1 MQQERVTRTMAP
13 FDSAL
18 ITKISPQIDGQVPDH
33 IQADH
38 PIFVEFLRQ
47 YYKFLESAQIT
58 IDGTVDQVLL
68 ETLTENFLVLDG
80 TDISGS
86 NGADKIVFE
95 SGSGTTGKFEVGETI
110 TGSTSKVTAT
120 ILVDDNEQLF
130 ITANQRFIE
139 GETITGNSS
148 SATST
153 LKKYRANPVQNIQQL
168 LEYAGPDNTVDH
180 FLNAFKDSFMESIP
194 TSLASGVSKRNLI
207 KQIRDLY
214 AAKGTSEGHKLFFR
228 IFLGEEATI
237 TYPAKYMLR
246 MSDGNWAKPVAI
258 RCTSDSQGALPAEMA
273 GQVVTGASS
282 GTSAQIIS
290 VSQFNQGTDAVV
302 EFILREDSIQGSGFS
317 ASETISG
324 ISTSG
329 DFTMQFTIQNIVLS
343 VTAGNFGGI
352 LYSVGDIVT
361 LDPEIGNGKATAKV
375 SQITPGSISEV
386 HIDATGAQYN
396 IGDGIKFTNDSSD
409 TSVNSAKAFVS
420 VTGGRISSENATDE
434 VPEVV
439 LLEDNTIT
447 SLISERLLLDGTAV
461 ATVTGEPYAVFG
473 TDRRFSD
480 AQTYYFPLYLSE
492 ERAKAKDTD
501 KGRATF
507 FIFDQFPGVVF
518 WAPSNNINTA
528 KSTYDTSLY
537 NLFYSTTPTI
547 DSGFSLRQE
556 SGNAAT
562 GMSIGTESNTESVL
576 GDLLVSENEQLA
588 RDTYGTD
595 TDGIILEDAS
605 LSNDESSEVNRIFL
619 VDGGSGYTALPTA
632 TISSE
637 NGTLAEVVPLTT
649 DIGAISE
656 IEVTDAG
663 FKYAT
668 APSVTANTNLILR
681 DVTGTFGAGNTLQTH
696 TGSVVSFDTNSKKLT
711 ISATPTNRLSG
722 ESSLPTNDGITLE
735 DFDIV
740 EPGRPDHGPISSIY
754 KVNDEFGSG
763 ILIDGFSEEGEGI
776 ALENEIGELRQDA
789 FVNDV
794 GQISM
799 EISDMDS
806 PIDEGIELESGSA
819 VPTDSSGKF
828 LLNSHRPKAFNRQE
842 RFEDRVQ
849 LQDETAGTNIF
860 GEQEG
865 GVLLFDFSVDDVGS
879 NIELEIQ
886 TSGGTDFSAYN
897 ILLEQ
902 STENDGDKLELDGSQ
917 FSVGDKVEYQLDT
930 SILFGNNT
938 DSILLENSLPDGN
951 GSPSYLVNED
961 QGNAIIL
968 NTSGGVDSNLDVG
981 DKLLQPV
988 FDVSVISN
996 HGQSIKHSN
1005 TPDGRLLGEGLETF
1019 ITEESPDNNLD
1030 VTVLEDGR
1038 IVYDAA
1044 IYPGDEDGFGNIIDS
1059 DGGKIL
1065 NEHSGQNMLLDGTD
1079 GSATDAGS
1087 QILMEDETGTD
1098 QIILNQT
1105 QSDGT
1110 DLGDEIVMEDAF
1122 NVVGDSIIDSGGA
1135 TAKILAQGTA
1145 QGTAAIGTTITKPGG
1160 YLNTDSRISEDIIRI
1175 QDSYFYQQFS
1185 YEVKVGA
1192 VLSDYIN
1199 ELKASVHPAGFVPF
1213 GKVSLASSISAAM
1226 GITAAGVIDYTGD
1239 TETFSPELASL
1250 LGIVFGETLEM
1261 TTSVREGVLDT
1272 TGGSSIFDTIIQEN
1286 GVAIGDLILEET
1298 DGDNLQ
1304 FESGLDIAAE
1314 NSQSSGDG
1322 AILLDV
1328 GTGSGRL
1335 LAETALGEN
1344 AVSKRSLT
1352 HQTTLKVRPEIKVP
1366 KTGYGAPLLSG
1377 VLPGSIFFDQPTIQ
1391 LEDGLRDSLPAIMQD
1406 NLVLDG
1412 TDKTGTNAGSRIS
1425 FETNL
1430 NEQSGAKISEI
1441 SNLSIQDLVELDT
1454 IGFTEPAGTL
1464 KTNEGGIVF
1473 EQSAAADELVLE
1485 TYLMFITEDGNFI
1498 DLETETGAGNLIGD
1512 GTGYAAHNVNI
1523 VLDGQLNKGEK
1534 LLTEGSKIEFEG
1546 ATNNGSIPE
1555 GNFGNR
1561 NITQFTRESRISSS
1575 TSTNRLSLQDEY
1587 EIDLEFAL
1595 EDGTGSIIMDGTS
1608 AVLDIG
1614 GQVLLDGTD
1623 PGKSDDGEKVLID
1636 GSVDAIGLET
1646 GTGTGRIA
1654 LDGTDAS
1661 STNAG
1666 EAVISEDGVIDVGDD
1681 IILDSTGGRD
1691 LNDKLIMFSTI
1702 RNKVVDNDGG
1712 FFLLSGTDGSST
1724 NAGDEIL
1731 LESDSSGDGTLQF
1744 LQQNSINVANGLPA
1758 ESGGLVLPV
1767 TEAQAGTVVGADG
1780 TVTEVILITTFDS
1793 TIGTFDSTQTT
1804 FDAA

>member
-1 MQQERVTRTMAP
+1 MAP
-13 FDSAL
+13 FDSAFN
-18 ITKISPQIDGQVPDH
+18 TKISPQIDGQVPDY

-47 YYKFLESAQIT
+47 YYRFLESAQID
-58 IDGTVDQVLL
+58 IDGTIDQVLL
-68 ETLTENFLVLDG
+68 ETLSPNFLVLDS
-80 TDISGS
+80 TDLFGS
-86 NGADKIVFE
+86 NAADKIVFE
-95 SGSGTTGKFEVGETI
+95 SGSGTTGKFEIGETI
-110 TGSTSKVTAT
+110 TGSTSKATAT
-120 ILVDDNEQLF
+120 ILVDNDEQLF

-139 GETITGNSS
+139 GETITGTTSG
-148 SATST
+148 ATST
-153 LKKYRANPVQNIQQL
+153 LNKYRANPVQNIQQL
-168 LEYAGPDNTVDH
+168 LEYTDPDNTVDH
-180 FLNAFKDSFMESIP
+180 FLSAFRDSFMESIP

-228 IFLGEEATI
+228 IFLGQEATI

-246 MSDGNWAKPVAI
+246 MSDGNWSNPVAI
-258 RCTSDSQGALPAEMA
+258 RCTSDSQGALPAEMV
-273 GQVVTGASS
+273 GQEVTGASS
-282 GTSAQIIS
+282 GTTAQIIS
-290 VSQFNQGTDAVV
+290 VSSFNQGTDAVV
-302 EFILREDSIQGSGFS
+302 EFSLRKDSIQGTGFT

-324 ISTSG
+324 VSTSG
-329 DFTMQFTIQNIVLS
+329 DFTMQFTIQSIVLS
-343 VTAGNFGGI
+343 VTAGEFGGI
-352 LYSVGDIVT
+352 LYSIGDSVT
-361 LDPEIGNGKATAKV
+361 LDTAIGNGVASAKV
-375 SQITPGSISEV
+375 SEIKPGSISDI
-386 HIDATGAQYN
+386 HIDASGSGYN
-396 IGDGIKFTNDSSD
+396 IGDGVKFTNSSSDSSISD
-409 TSVNSAKAFVS
+409 ARAFVS
-420 VTGGRISSENATDE
+420 VTGGRLSTEDAIDE
-434 VPEVV
+434 TPEVIV
-439 LLEDNTIT
+439 QEDATKT
-447 SLISERLLLDGTAV
+447 SFIKNRTLLDGTAV
-461 ATVTGEPYAVFG
+461 AAAVGEPYAVFG

-480 AQTYYFPLYLSE
+480 AQTYYYPLYLSE
-492 ERAKAKDTD
+492 ARAKANDTD
-501 KGRATF
+501 NGQATF
-507 FIFDQFPGVVF
+507 FVFDQEPGVVF
-518 WAPSNNINTA
+518 WMPSNSINTA
-528 KSTYDTSLY
+528 KSSYDTSLY
-537 NLFYSTTPTI
+537 NLFVSTTAAL
-547 DSGFSLRQE
+547 DDGFALRLE
-556 SGNAAT
+556 SGNVAT
-562 GMSIGTESNTESVL
+562 GMDSETDSNTESIL
-576 GDLLVSENEQLA
+576 GDLIVSETESLA
-588 RDTYGTD
+588 RDVYGTD
-595 TDGIILEDAS
+595 TDGIILEEATLS
-605 LSNDESSEVNRIFL
+605 LDESSEVNRIFI
-619 VDGGSGYTALPTA
+619 VNNGGGYTALPSLTV
-632 TISSE
+632 SSE
-637 NGTLAEVVPLTT
+637 NGTNAELVALTD
-649 DIGAISE
+649 DIGSISE

-668 APSVTANTNLILR
+668 APDVTANTNLILK
-681 DVTGTFGAGNTLQTH
+681 DVTGTFGAGNSLRTH
-696 TGSVVSFDTNSKKLT
+696 QGSVVSFDPSVNKLSINS
-711 ISATPTNRLSG
+711 TPTNRLTAEQS
-722 ESSLPTNDGITLE
+722 EATNDGITLE

-740 EPGRPDHGPISSIY
+740 EPGRPDHGPVNQIY

-763 ILIDGFSEEGEGI
+763 FLLDGFSEEGQGI
-776 ALENEIGELRQDA
+776 AIESFEIGQILSEALE
-789 FVNDV
+789 VNVD
-794 GQISM
+794 QISM
-799 EISDMDS
+799 EISDMDALL
-806 PIDEGIELESGSA
+806 DEGIELESGSA

-828 LLNSHRPKAFNRQE
+828 LLNSHRPKSFNRDE
-842 RFEDRVQ
+842 RSEDRVQ

-860 GEQEG
+860 GELEG

-879 NIELEIQ
+879 NISLEIQ
-886 TSGGTDFSAYN
+886 TSGGSDLANYN
-897 ILLEQ
+897 IMLEK

-917 FSVGDKVEYQLDT
+917 FSVGDRVEYQVDT
-930 SILFGNNT
+930 SIVFGNNT

-961 QGNAIIL
+961 QGNVIL
-968 NTSGGVDSNLDVG
+968 INTTGGVDSNLDAG
-981 DKLLQPV
+981 DKLLQIV
-988 FDVSVISN
+988 QDVSEISN

-1005 TPDGRLLGEGLETF
+1005 TPNGRLLGEGLDTF
-1019 ITEESPDNNLD
+1019 VTEDSPVNNLN
-1030 VTVLEDGR
+1030 VNVLEQGS
-1038 IVYDAA
+1038 ILYDVAVF
-1044 IYPGDEDGFGNIIDS
+1044 PGDEDGFGNVIDS
-1059 DGGKIL
+1059 DGDKIL
-1065 NEHSGQNMLLDGTD
+1065 NEHSGQNMLIDGTD

-1087 QILMEDETGTD
+1087 QILMENETGTD
-1098 QIILNQT
+1098 QVILNQT

-1110 DLGDEIVMEDAF
+1110 DSGDEVVMEDAF
-1122 NVVGDSIIDSGGA
+1122 NVIGDTITDSSGA
-1135 TAKILAQGTA
+1135 SAKIIGQGTA
-1145 QGTAAIGTTITKPGG
+1145 RGVAQIGTTITKPGG
-1160 YLNTDSRISEDIIRI
+1160 YLNTDSRIDEDIIRI

-1192 VLSDYIN
+1192 VLSDYID
-1199 ELKASVHPAGFVPF
+1199 ELKASVHPAGFLPF
-1213 GKVSLASSISAAM
+1213 GKVSLASSIAVRLGDPAA
-1226 GITAAGVIDYTGD
+1226 GGVIDYTGD
-1239 TETFSPELASL
+1239 DTFSPELASL
-1250 LGIVFGETLEM
+1250 FGVVFGETLQM
-1261 TTSVREGVLDT
+1261 TTAVREGVLDT

-1322 AILLDV
+1322 SILLDA
-1328 GTGSGRL
+1328 GAGSGRL

-1344 AVSKRSLT
+1344 AIAKRSLS
-1352 HQTTLKVRPEIKVP
+1352 HVTTLKVRPEIKVP
-1366 KTGYGAPLLSG
+1366 KTSYGAPLASG
-1377 VLPGSIFFDQPTIQ
+1377 ILPGSIFFDHPTIQ
-1391 LEDGLRDSLPAIMQD
+1391 LEDGMRSSLPAIMKD

-1412 TDKTGTNAGSRIS
+1412 TDNTGTNAGDRIS
-1425 FETNL
+1425 HESDP
-1430 NEQSGAKISEI
+1430 NEQSGIKLSDL
-1441 SNLSIQDLVELDT
+1441 SGLSINDLVEFDT

-1767 TEAQAGTVVGADG
+1767 AEAQAGTVVSADG

>member
-1 MQQERVTRTMAP
+1 MAP
-13 FDSAL
+13 FDSAFN
-18 ITKISPQIDGQVPDH
+18 TKISPQIDGQVPDY

-47 YYKFLESAQIT
+47 YYRFLESAQID

-68 ETLTENFLVLDG
+68 ETLSPNFLVLDS
-80 TDISGS
+80 TDLFGS
-86 NGADKIVFE
+86 NATDKIVFE
-95 SGSGTTGKFEVGETI
+95 SGSGTTGKFEIGETI
-110 TGSTSKVTAT
+110 TGSTSKATAT
-120 ILVDDNEQLF
+120 ILVDNDEQLF

-139 GETITGNSS
+139 GETITGTTSG
-148 SATST
+148 AIST
-153 LKKYRANPVQNIQQL
+153 LNKYRANPVQNIQQL
-168 LEYAGPDNTVDH
+168 LEYADPDNTVDQ
-180 FLNAFKDSFMESIP
+180 FLSAFRDSFMESIP

-228 IFLGEEATI
+228 IFLGQEATI

-246 MSDGNWAKPVAI
+246 MSDGNWSNPIAI
-258 RCTSDSQGALPAEMA
+258 RCTSDSQGALPDEML
-273 GQVVTGASS
+273 GQEVTGASS
-282 GTSAQIIS
+282 GTTAQIIS
-290 VSQFNQGTDAVV
+290 VSSFNQGTDAVV
-302 EFILREDSIQGSGFS
+302 EFSLRKDSIQGTGFT

-324 ISTSG
+324 VSTSG
-329 DFTMQFTIQNIVLS
+329 DFTMQFTIQSIVLS
-343 VTAGNFGGI
+343 VTAGEFGGI
-352 LYSVGDIVT
+352 LYSIGDSVT
-361 LDPEIGNGKATAKV
+361 LDPDIGNGVASAKV
-375 SQITPGSISEV
+375 SEIKPGSISDI
-386 HIDATGAQYN
+386 HIDASGSGYN
-396 IGDGIKFTNDSSD
+396 IGDGVKFTNSSSDSSISD
-409 TSVNSAKAFVS
+409 ARAFVS
-420 VTGGRISSENATDE
+420 VTGGRLSTEDAIDE
-434 VPEVV
+434 TPEVIV
-439 LLEDNTIT
+439 QEDATKT
-447 SLISERLLLDGTAV
+447 SFIKNRTLLDGTAI
-461 ATVTGEPYAVFG
+461 ATAVGEPYAVFG

-480 AQTYYFPLYLSE
+480 AQTYYYPLYLSE
-492 ERAKAKDTD
+492 ARAKAKDTD
-501 KGRATF
+501 NGQATF
-507 FIFDQFPGVVF
+507 FIFDQYPKVVF
-518 WAPSNNINTA
+518 WMPSNSINTA
-528 KSTYDTSLY
+528 KSSYDTSLY
-537 NLFYSTTPTI
+537 NLFVSTTAAL
-547 DSGFSLRQE
+547 DSGFALRLE
-556 SGNAAT
+556 SGNVAT
-562 GMSIGTESNTESVL
+562 GMDSETDSNTESIL
-576 GDLLVSENEQLA
+576 GDLIVSETESLA
-588 RDTYGTD
+588 RDVYGTD
-595 TDGIILEDAS
+595 TDGIILEEATLS
-605 LSNDESSEVNRIFL
+605 LDESSEVNRIFI
-619 VDGGSGYTALPTA
+619 VNNGGGYTALPSLTV
-632 TISSE
+632 SSE
-637 NGTLAEVVPLTT
+637 NGTNAELVALTD
-649 DIGAISE
+649 DIGSISE

-668 APSVTANTNLILR
+668 APDVTANTNLILK
-681 DVTGTFGAGNTLQTH
+681 DVTGTFGAGNSLRTH
-696 TGSVVSFDTNSKKLT
+696 QGSVVSFDPSVNKLSINS
-711 ISATPTNRLSG
+711 TPTNRLTAEQS
-722 ESSLPTNDGITLE
+722 EATNDGITLE

-740 EPGRPDHGPISSIY
+740 EPGRPDHGPVNQIY
-754 KVNDEFGSG
+754 KVNDEVGSG
-763 ILIDGFSEEGEGI
+763 FLLDGFSEEGQGI
-776 ALENEIGELRQDA
+776 ALESFEIGQILSEALE
-789 FVNDV
+789 VNVD
-794 GQISM
+794 QISM
-799 EISDMDS
+799 EISDMDALL
-806 PIDEGIELESGSA
+806 DEGIELESGSA

-828 LLNSHRPKAFNRQE
+828 LLNSHRPKSFRADE
-842 RFEDRVQ
+842 RFEDRVK
-849 LQDETAGTNIF
+849 LQDEAAGTNIF
-860 GEQEG
+860 GEQED

-879 NIELEIQ
+879 NISLEIQ
-886 TSGGTDFSAYN
+886 TSGGSDLANYN
-897 ILLEQ
+897 ILLEK

-917 FSVGDKVEYQLDT
+917 FSVGDRVEYQLDT
-930 SILFGNNT
+930 SIVFGNNT

-968 NTSGGVDSNLDVG
+968 NTSGGVDSNLDAG
-981 DKLLQPV
+981 DKLLQIV
-988 FDVSVISN
+988 QDVSEISN

-1005 TPDGRLLGEGLETF
+1005 TPNGRLLGEGLDTF
-1019 ITEESPDNNLD
+1019 VTEDSPVNNLNVD
-1030 VTVLEDGR
+1030 VLEQGS
-1038 IVYDAA
+1038 ILYDVAVF
-1044 IYPGDEDGFGNIIDS
+1044 PGDEDGFGNVIDS
-1059 DGGKIL
+1059 DGDKIL
-1065 NEHSGQNMLLDGTD
+1065 NEHSGQNMLIDATD

-1087 QILMEDETGTD
+1087 QILMENETGTD
-1098 QIILNQT
+1098 QVILNQT

-1110 DLGDEIVMEDAF
+1110 DSGDEVVMEDAF
-1122 NVVGDSIIDSGGA
+1122 NVIGDTITDSSGA
-1135 TAKILAQGTA
+1135 SAKIIGQGTA
-1145 QGTAAIGTTITKPGG
+1145 RGVAQIGTTITKPGG
-1160 YLNTDSRISEDIIRI
+1160 YLNTDSRIDEDIIRI

-1192 VLSDYIN
+1192 VLSDYID
-1199 ELKASVHPAGFVPF
+1199 ELKASVHPAGFLPF
-1213 GKVSLASSISAAM
+1213 GKVSLASSIAVRLGDPAA
-1226 GITAAGVIDYTGD
+1226 GGVIDYTGD
-1239 TETFSPELASL
+1239 DTFSPELASL
-1250 LGIVFGETLEM
+1250 FGVVFGETLQM
-1261 TTSVREGVLDT
+1261 TTAVREGVLDT

-1322 AILLDV
+1322 SILLDA
-1328 GTGSGRL
+1328 GAGSGRL

-1344 AVSKRSLT
+1344 GIAKRSLS
-1352 HQTTLKVRPEIKVP
+1352 HVTTLKVRPEIKVP
-1366 KTGYGAPLLSG
+1366 KTSYGAPLASG
-1377 VLPGSIFFDQPTIQ
+1377 ILPGSIFFDQPMIQ
-1391 LEDGLRDSLPAIMQD
+1391 LEDGMRSSLPAIMKD

-1412 TDKTGTNAGSRIS
+1412 TDNTGTNAGDRIS
-1425 FETNL
+1425 HESDL
-1430 NEQSGAKISEI
+1430 NEQAGIKLSDLSG
-1441 SNLSIQDLVELDT
+1441 LSINDLVEFDT

-1767 TEAQAGTVVGADG
+1767 AEAQAGTVVSADG

>member
-1 MQQERVTRTMAP
+1 MAP

-18 ITKISPQIDGQVPDH
+18 ITKISTQIDGQVPDH

-38 PIFVEFLRQ
+38 PIFVEFLKQ

-58 IDGTVDQVLL
+58 IDGTVDEVLL

-110 TGSTSKVTAT
+110 TGSTSKATAT

-148 SATST
+148 SATSK

-168 LEYAGPDNTVDH
+168 LEYASPDNTVDH

-302 EFILREDSIQGSGFS
+302 EFILREDSILGSGFS

-324 ISTSG
+324 VSTSG

-352 LYSVGDIVT
+352 LYNVGDTIT

-375 SQITPGSISEV
+375 SQTTPGSISEL
-386 HIDATGAQYN
+386 HIDAPGSQYN

-434 VPEVV
+434 VPEVIV
-439 LLEDNTIT
+439 LENNTIT
-447 SLISERLLLDGTAV
+447 SFVPERLLLDGTSV

-480 AQTYYFPLYLSE
+480 AQTYYYPLYLSE

-501 KGRATF
+501 KGHATF
-507 FIFDQFPGVVF
+507 FIFDQIPGVVF
-518 WAPSNNINTA
+518 WAPANNANKA
-528 KSTYDTSLY
+528 KSSYDTSLY
-537 NLFYSTTPTI
+537 HLFYSTSAAI

-562 GMSIGTESNTESVL
+562 GMSIGTDSNTESVL

-595 TDGIILEDAS
+595 TDGIILEGAS
-605 LSNDESSEVNRIFL
+605 LSSDESSEVNRVYL
-619 VDGGSGYTALPTA
+619 VDGGSGYTAFPTA

-637 NGTLAEVVPLTT
+637 NGTLAEIVPLTT

-668 APSVTANTNLILR
+668 APSVTANTNLILK
-681 DVTGTFGAGNTLQTH
+681 DVSGTFGAGNTLQTH

-711 ISATPTNRLSG
+711 ISATPTNRLTAETST
-722 ESSLPTNDGITLE
+722 SYNDGITLE

-740 EPGRPDHGPISSIY
+740 EPGRPDHGPVSTIY

-763 ILIDGFSEEGEGI
+763 VLIDGFSEEGKGI
-776 ALENEIGELRQDA
+776 ELENETGELQQDA

-794 GQISM
+794 DQISM

-806 PIDEGIELESGSA
+806 PIDEGIELESGTA
-819 VPTDSSGKF
+819 VPTDTSGKF
-828 LLNSHRPKAFNRQE
+828 LLNSHRVKPFSRSE
-842 RFEDRVQ
+842 RTDDNVLLED
-849 LQDETAGTNIF
+849 EAAGTNIF

-865 GVLLFDFSVDDVGS
+865 GVLLYNLSVDDVGD
-879 NIELEIQ
+879 NIELEAA
-886 TSGGTDFSAYN
+886 TGGVQ
-897 ILLEQ
+897 IELE
-902 STENDGDKLELDGSQ
+902 TATANETDKLILDGTAYS
-917 FSVGDKVEYQLDT
+917 SEDKVNYENNT
-930 SILFGNNT
+930 ANVAGNNT
-938 DSILLENSLPDGN
+938 DAILLEDSIPDGH

-961 QGNAIIL
+961 QGNAIVL
-968 NTSGGVDSNLDVG
+968 NTSGGPDNTDNAGS
-981 DKLLQPV
+981 KLLQPV
-988 FDVSVISN
+988 FDVSVTSN

-1019 ITEESPDNNLD
+1019 ILEESPDNNLN
-1030 VTVLEDGR
+1030 VSVLESGR
-1038 IVYDAA
+1038 IVYDTA
-1044 IYPGDEDGFGNIIDS
+1044 IYPGDEDGYGNIVDA
-1059 DGGKIL
+1059 DGGRIL
-1065 NEHSGQNMLLDGTD
+1065 NEHSGQNMLLDGVD
-1079 GSATDAGS
+1079 ASSTDAGS
-1087 QILMEDETGTD
+1087 QILMEDETGAD
-1098 QIILNQT
+1098 QLILNRT

-1110 DLGDEIVMEDAF
+1110 DADDEIVMEDAF

-1145 QGTAAIGTTITKPGG
+1145 RGTAAIGTTITKPGG

-1226 GITAAGVIDYTGD
+1226 GTTAAGVIDYTDD

-1250 LGIVFGETLEM
+1250 LGIVFGETIQM
-1261 TTSVREGVLDT
+1261 TTTVREGVLDT

-1328 GTGSGRL
+1328 GAGSGRL

-1344 AVSKRSLT
+1344 AIAKRSLT

-1366 KTGYGAPLLSG
+1366 QTGYGAPLLSG
-1377 VLPGSIFFDQPTIQ
+1377 ILPGSIFFDEPTIQ

-1412 TDKTGTNAGSRIS
+1412 TDKTGTNAGDRIS

-1441 SNLSIQDLVELDT
+1441 SNLSIQDLVEIDT

-1464 KTNEGGIVF
+1464 KTTDGGIVF
-1473 EQSAAADELVLE
+1473 EQSAAADEFVLE
-1485 TYLMFITEDGNFI
+1485 TYLMFITEDGDFI
-1498 DLETETGAGNLIGD
+1498 DLETETDTGNLIGE

-1523 VLDGQLNKGEK
+1523 VLDGQLHRGEK
-1534 LLTEGSKIEFEG
+1534 LLTEGSKIEFEDS
-1546 ATNNGSIPE
+1546 TTSGSIPE
-1555 GNFGNR
+1555 GNYGNK
-1561 NITQFTRESRISSS
+1561 NITQFTRESRICSS

-1595 EDGTGSIIMDGTS
+1595 ENEDGSIIMDGTS

-1636 GSVDAIGLET
+1636 GSVDAIGLED

-1654 LDGTDAS
+1654 LNGTDGS
-1661 STNAG
+1661 SSNAG

-1712 FFLLSGTDGSST
+1712 FFLLSGTDSSST

-1767 TEAQAGTVVGADG
+1767 AEAQAGTSISADG
-1780 TVTEVILITTFDS
+1780 TVSTVVLITTFDS